1 MSCQDE
7 KSSQHRAVLLQ
18 AVDQALVNILSDDA
32 PIRFINQATK
42 INHLSY
48 HWPEETLAAAEGGY

>member
-1 MSCQDE
+1 MSC
-7 KSSQHRAVLLQ
+7 QHRAVLLQ

-48 HWPEETLAAAEGGY
+48 DWPEETLAAAEGGY